1 MLVISKRLR
10 QSLGIKI
17 STIPIRIDNLLVW
30 DLVLADALT
39 VLTVLTALVA
49 SVVLTAL
56 VVLVAHVAHVA
67 HVAPDVAAVAV
78 VVAAAKPI
86 SSLFFYL
93 RRSPALLQGSFSI
106 R

>member
-39 VLTVLTALVA
+39 VLTVLTVLTALVA

-56 VVLVAHVAHVA
+56 VVLVA

>member
-30 DLVLADALT
+30 DLVLADALAVLT

-56 VVLVAHVAHVA
+56 VVLVA

>member
-30 DLVLADALT
+30 DLVLADALA

-56 VVLVAHVAHVA
+56 VVLVAHA
-67 HVAPDVAAVAV
+67 APDAAAVAVVVAVV

-86 SSLFFYL
+86 SSLFFYV

>member
-1 MLVISKRLR
+1 MISKRLR

-17 STIPIRIDNLLVW
+17 NTIPIRIDNSLVW
-30 DLVLADALT
+30 GLVLADAL
-39 VLTVLTALVA
+39 VALTVLTALIA

-56 VVLVAHVAHVA
+56 TAIAVLVAHVAL
-67 HVAPDVAAVAV
+67 DAAVAV
-78 VVAAAKPI
+78 VVAAAKPVI
-86 SSLFFYL
+86 VYFSML

>member
-67 HVAPDVAAVAV
+67 PDVAAVAV

>member
-30 DLVLADALT
+30 DLVLADALAVLT

-56 VVLVAHVAHVA
+56 VVLVAHVA
-67 HVAPDVAAVAV
+67 PDAAAVAV
-78 VVAAAKPI
+78 VVAATKPI

-93 RRSPALLQGSFSI
+93 RRTPALLQGSFSI